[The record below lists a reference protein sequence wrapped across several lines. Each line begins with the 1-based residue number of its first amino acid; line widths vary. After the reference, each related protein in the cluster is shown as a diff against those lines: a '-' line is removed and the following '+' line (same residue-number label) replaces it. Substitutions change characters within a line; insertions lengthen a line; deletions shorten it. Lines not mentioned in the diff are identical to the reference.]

1 MDTGSAQARYNIEL
15 IIGAQANRPVHSGTN
30 IAIARIFVRLL
41 EDFSRDRKENVIYR
55 VHVSPTEHAQC

>member
-1 MDTGSAQARYNIEL
+1 LLTVVP
-15 IIGAQANRPVHSGTN
+15 PVWISN
-30 IAIARIFVRLL
+30 VIAIARIFVRLL

>member
-1 MDTGSAQARYNIEL
+1 MQTVEPQFPAGHILQLSTGTINNLRNS
-15 IIGAQANRPVHSGTN
+15 V
-30 IAIARIFVRLL
+30 IAIARILVRLL

>member
-1 MDTGSAQARYNIEL
+1 MLFSFLTAAAKSVWNR
-15 IIGAQANRPVHSGTN
+15 GA

-55 VHVSPTEHAQC
+55 VHVSSTEHAQC